1 MALTQLWKN
10 AQDELKE
17 KHVQQVISFAGKGKL
32 SDGGPTSKEF
42 REFLALVPS
51 AFLARY
57 ADECLKEKFDSSG
70 FALQDVINEVGKR
83 LGFQVEQGKYRGSPG
98 EIGFDGLWRALD
110 GNAIVVEVKT
120 TDAYRIVLDTIAV
133 YRRKLI
139 ADGKITEGKS
149 SILIVVG
156 RNDTG
161 ELEAQVRGS
170 RHAWDV
176 RLISIDALVRLM
188 RLKEELEDPKIMEK
202 IRRVLMPQ
210 EFTKID
216 GIIDLVFSAAEEVKK
231 DEEMPDVGDA
241 GEDGGGAKKPKFVPT
256 NFRDACAE
264 RVQKRLGKPLVKQS
278 AAVYSSP
285 DQKVT
290 VVCINSR
297 EYQEGSYVKYWF
309 AFHPHQQELLKTHKG
324 GYVAFGCGSVDSLL
338 LVPAGDFL
346 PWLDMCGK
354 TELED
359 RFYWHIRITKDAE
372 GFLFRVK
379 KGFKAIELNKYL
391 LGA

>member
-10 AQDELKE
+10 TQDELKE

-42 REFLALVPS
+42 RDFLALVPS
-51 AFLARY
+51 VFLARY
-57 ADECLKEKFDSSG
+57 ADECLKEKFDGSG

-83 LGFQVEQGKYRGSPG
+83 LGFQVEQGKYRGIQG
-98 EIGFDGLWRALD
+98 QIGFDGLWRALD

-231 DEEMPDVGDA
+231 DEELPDVGDA
-241 GEDGGGAKKPKFVPT
+241 AEDGGGAKKPKFVPT

-278 AAVYSSP
+278 LAVYSSP

-309 AFHPHQQELLKTHKG
+309 AFHPHQQELLKTQKG

-338 LVPAGDFL
+338 LIPACDFL

-359 RFYWHIRITKDAE
+359 RFYWHIRITKDSD

-391 LGA
+391 LEA